1 MRDPKDAHELA
12 PAQSPDVDPVVG
24 ALGPQVRRLL
34 LAWYAVHARDLP
46 WRRTRDPYAIWLS
59 EIMLQQTRVDTVVPY
74 YERFLATYPTV
85 LALAEAPLEDVLARW
100 SGLGYYR
107 RARALHAGAQ
117 QIAGGPGVLPETVE
131 GLRAIDG
138 IGPYTAG
145 AIASIAFDASA
156 PLVDGNVARVL
167 ARIFAL
173 EDDVRSTQGM
183 ARVWKLAAQ
192 LVPTEGAGAW
202 NQALMELGAT
212 VCTPRG
218 PRCDACPVRDVCAAR
233 RQGREEELPHMAPR
247 KKPVLAPRAAVL
259 ATRGDDILLARRK
272 QGGLFGGLWEPPSVE
287 TQGDFDAKSALA
299 ALTGLVLDASVVA
312 GTIEHVLSH
321 RRMVIVVHRHD
332 IRARSKPRLGPSADY
347 DRLEL
352 VPRDRIGARGIS
364 TLARK
369 IIGVTEKR

>member
-1 MRDPKDAHELA
+1 M
-12 PAQSPDVDPVVG
+12 
-24 ALGPQVRRLL
+24 
-34 LAWYAVHARDLP
+34 
-46 WRRTRDPYAIWLS
+46 
-59 EIMLQQTRVDTVVPY
+59 
-74 YERFLATYPTV
+74 
-85 LALAEAPLEDVLARW
+85 
-100 SGLGYYR
+100 
-107 RARALHAGAQ
+107 
-117 QIAGGPGVLPETVE
+117 
-131 GLRAIDG
+131 
-138 IGPYTAG
+138 
-145 AIASIAFDASA
+145 
-156 PLVDGNVARVL
+156 L

-183 ARVWKLAAQ
+183 ARVWKLATQ
-192 LVPTEGAGAW
+192 LVPTERAGAW

-218 PRCDACPVRDVCAAR
+218 PRCDACPVRDLCAAR
-233 RQGREEELPHMAPR
+233 REGREDELPHMAPR

-272 QGGLFGGLWEPPSVE
+272 ADGLFGGLWEPPSVE
-287 TQGDFDAKSALA
+287 VLDDADARSALG
-299 ALTGLVLDASVVA
+299 ALTGLVLDASVIA

-332 IRARSKPRLGPSADY
+332 VSMPHKPRLGPSAEY

-369 IIGVTEKR
+369 IIGVSEKSRPSSRARRAAASPSRSPEKPDPSAEEQAPRTGRATRSPRNPRPSRS